1 MKPVEVRFDESTYK
15 EYLKLQKNV
24 LENKK
29 SKKLPPQKNIHL
41 KRLRLLTAINKPF

>member
-29 SKKLPPQKNIHL
+29 SIANALYFRTFFCVCYIRMN
-41 KRLRLLTAINKPF
+41 